1 MFDMKRIVTLG
12 LLAAAAVAL
21 PLTAQAQD
29 GGNGSR
35 QQAGGGFMSSYVD
48 DPYHDPRSLHSQRA
62 GSGQI
67 LGAPMLS
74 ENAGAKGG
82 DIRPAARLG
91 AVQTHWSAGTAPRR
105 AR

>member
-1 MFDMKRIVTLG
+1 MKRMMTVG
-12 LLAAAAVAL
+12 FLAMAAVAL

-35 QQAGGGFMSSYVD
+35 QHAGGGFMSSYVD
-48 DPYHDPRSLHSQRA
+48 DPYHDPRSLHSQRM

-82 DIRPAARLG
+82 DIRPAASLG
-91 AVQTHWSAGTAPRR
+91 TVQPRWSAGTAPRR

>member
-1 MFDMKRIVTLG
+1 MKRMMTVGFI
-12 LLAAAAVAL
+12 AMAAVVL
-21 PLTAQAQD
+21 PIAAQAE
-29 GGNGSR
+29 GGGSGSR
-35 QQAGGGFMSSYVD
+35 QQAGGAFMSSYVD